1 MDFPTMY
8 DPRDPIYTD
17 PGCIDVPIYSP
28 SVDNDGHIILESIG
42 VKNLPEYI
50 DSFRESC
57 DINNLVARFNAGDVT
72 ALSRAQGAFF
82 DATQLPHTYAEMLN
96 TVINAEQTFNSL
108 PLDIREKFDNS
119 YIKWLSMMD
128 DAEQFALMMG
138 VSKDAPSEP
147 AEPSEPIS
155 KEVSV

>member
-1 MDFPTMY
+1 MMDFPTMY
-8 DPRDPIYTD
+8 DQRETIFAD
-17 PGCIDVPIYSP
+17 PGSADVPIYSP
-28 SVDNDGHIILESIG
+28 SVDNDGHIVLEVIG

-57 DINNLVARFNAGDVT
+57 DINNLVARFNAGDIS

-108 PLDIREKFDNS
+108 PLEVRAKFDNS
-119 YIKWLSMMD
+119 YVKWLSMMD

-138 VSKDAPSEP
+138 VSKEASPEH
-147 AEPSEPIS
+147 AEPVSE
-155 KEVSV
+155 EVSV

>member
-8 DPRDPIYTD
+8 DPRDPVYAD
-17 PGCIDVPIYSP
+17 PGAADVPIYSP
-28 SVDNDGHIILESIG
+28 SVDNDGHIELDVIG

-96 TVINAEQTFNSL
+96 TVTNAEQTFNSL
-108 PLDIREKFDNS
+108 PLEVREKFDNS
-119 YIKWLSMMD
+119 YVKWLSMMD

-138 VSKDAPSEP
+138 VSKDAP
-147 AEPSEPIS
+147 AEPPEPIS

>member
-8 DPRDPIYTD
+8 DPRDPIYAD
-17 PGCIDVPIYSP
+17 PGSADVPIYSP
-28 SVDNDGHIILESIG
+28 SVDNDGHIVLEEIG

-72 ALSRAQGAFF
+72 ALSRTQGAFF
-82 DATQLPHTYAEMLN
+82 DATALPHTYAEMLN

-108 PLDIREKFDNS
+108 PLEIREKFDNS
-119 YIKWLSMMD
+119 YVKWLSMMD

-138 VSKDAPSEP
+138 VSHETPEQEGGVDDVPDT
-147 AEPSEPIS
+147 
-155 KEVSV
+155 

>member
-1 MDFPTMY
+1 MIEFPTMY
-8 DPRDPIYTD
+8 DPHVPFYTEAGN
-17 PGCIDVPIYSP
+17 PDVPIYSP
-28 SVDNDGHIILESIG
+28 SVDNDGHIVLEEIG

-72 ALSRAQGAFF
+72 ALSRTQGAFF
-82 DATQLPHTYAEMLN
+82 DATQLPKTYAEMLN

-108 PLDIREKFDNS
+108 PLEIREKFDNS
-119 YIKWLSMMD
+119 YVKWLSMMD

-138 VSKDAPSEP
+138 VSRETPEDNGGEDN
-147 AEPSEPIS
+147 
-155 KEVSV
+155 VSDT

>member
-1 MDFPTMY
+1 MNFPTMY
-8 DPRDPIYTD
+8 DSRETNFTE
-17 PGCIDVPIYSP
+17 PGCADVPIYSP
-28 SVDNDGHIILESIG
+28 SVDNDGHIVLEEIG

-96 TVINAEQTFNSL
+96 TVINAEQTFNAL
-108 PLDIREKFDNS
+108 PLEVREKFDNS
-119 YIKWLSMMD
+119 YVKWVSMMD

-138 VSKDAPSEP
+138 VSKDAADPSEP
-147 AEPSEPIS
+147 AEPVP
-155 KEVSV
+155 KEVKE

>member
-17 PGCIDVPIYSP
+17 PGCADVPIYSP
-28 SVDNDGHIILESIG
+28 SVDNDGHIVLEEIG

-57 DINNLVARFNAGDVT
+57 DINNLVARFNAGDVS

-96 TVINAEQTFNSL
+96 TVINAENTFNSL
-108 PLDIREKFDNS
+108 PLEVREKFDNS
-119 YIKWLSMMD
+119 YVKWLSMMD
-128 DAEQFALMMG
+128 DAEQFALLMG
-138 VSKDAPSEP
+138 VSEDAPSEP
-147 AEPSEPIS
+147 AEPVS
-155 KEVSV
+155 KEDSE

>member
-1 MDFPTMY
+1 MMDFPTMY
-8 DPRDPIYTD
+8 DPRDLIYTD
-17 PGCIDVPIYSP
+17 PGCGDVPIYSP
-28 SVDNDGHIILESIG
+28 SVDNDGHIILEEIG
-42 VKNLPEYI
+42 TKNLPEYI

-108 PLDIREKFDNS
+108 PIDIREKFDNS
-119 YIKWLSMMD
+119 YVKWLSMMD

-138 VSKDAPSEP
+138 VSKDVP
-147 AEPSEPIS
+147 AENGGDDD
-155 KEVSV
+155 VSAS

>member
-1 MDFPTMY
+1 MMDFPTLY
-8 DPRDPIYTD
+8 DSRDPIYTD
-17 PGCIDVPIYSP
+17 PGSADVPIYSP
-28 SVDNDGHIILESIG
+28 SVDNDGHINLEVIG

-72 ALSRAQGAFF
+72 ALSRTQGAFF

-108 PLDIREKFDNS
+108 PIDIREKFDNS
-119 YIKWLSMMD
+119 YVKWLSMMD

-138 VSKDAPSEP
+138 VSKDAPADNGGEDD
-147 AEPSEPIS
+147 
-155 KEVSV
+155 VSDT

>member
-8 DPRDPIYTD
+8 DPRDPVFAD
-17 PGCIDVPIYSP
+17 PGVADVPIYSP
-28 SVDNDGHIILESIG
+28 SVDNDGHIELEVIG

-72 ALSRAQGAFF
+72 ALSRTQGAFF

-108 PLDIREKFDNS
+108 PIDIREKFDNS
-119 YIKWLSMMD
+119 YVKWLSMMD

-138 VSKDAPSEP
+138 VSKDAPADNGGEDD
-147 AEPSEPIS
+147 
-155 KEVSV
+155 VSDT